1 MGFSMESWQVS
12 IILGLITYI
21 SIFVTVR
28 NKTDQHT
35 KDIEKLQEGS
45 ANHKKDD
52 EKLHSK
58 MFDKIDELNTEIA
71 EHKVR
76 LGNAPTME
84 QVRAEF
90 VSKEMFKQMEKHI
103 DEKFDKLES
112 GIDKILNKLEQ
123 QRG

>member
-1 MGFSMESWQVS
+1 MISVGLALLTYVA
-12 IILGLITYI
+12 II
-21 SIFVTVR
+21 VTIR
-28 NKTDQHT
+28 NKTEQHT
-35 KDIEKLQEGS
+35 KDIEKLQT
-45 ANHKKDD
+45 ANADHRRDD

-76 LGNAPTME
+76 LGNAPNME

-103 DEKFDKLES
+103 DEKFDKLEN
-112 GIDKILNKLEQ
+112 GIEKILHKLETKS
-123 QRG
+123 